1 VSEWVSACIAFV
13 ALLLSIGG
21 VVFVSG
27 RHAAELKQA
36 RDDIKSLHSQVELLR
51 KDADEDSKA
60 LRNELRELLGAL
72 KEFSREQA
80 AVNIGVTKTLDA
92 CTRRLEDV
100 GDLVMQHKA
109 VIELHGEILRRKG
122 LVSG

>member
-1 VSEWVSACIAFV
+1 
-13 ALLLSIGG
+13 
-21 VVFVSG
+21 VFVSG

-109 VIELHGEILRRKG
+109 VIELHSEILRRKG